1 MLEGCQDGVG
11 VDGDGAV
18 DVGFVDVAAA
28 EGGEVADTAKDISD
42 EKLKRCSSNGIEV
55 GGCRSA
61 LDMTKE
67 DLSAGL
73 GAGDGL
79 VAA

>member
-1 MLEGCQDGVG
+1 MLEGCQDGIG

-55 GGCRSA
+55 GG
-61 LDMTKE
+61 
-67 DLSAGL
+67 
-73 GAGDGL
+73 
-79 VAA
+79 